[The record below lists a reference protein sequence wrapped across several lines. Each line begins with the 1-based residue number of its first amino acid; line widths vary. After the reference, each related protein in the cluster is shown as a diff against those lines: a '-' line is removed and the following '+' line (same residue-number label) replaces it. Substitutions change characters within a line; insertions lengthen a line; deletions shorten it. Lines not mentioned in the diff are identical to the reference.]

1 MVMTKRTK
9 LYLILLAV
17 IVLAIAALLIWHA
30 AARGGTAQAPSAP
43 SSGEIADS
51 NRAVKLVTVE
61 KEITT
66 EIIRET
72 LRDVGLL
79 VTQEYGFT
87 EVVNYSSV
95 KSLFK
100 IELPFTESSYVA
112 GYDGVVT
119 AGIDFTG
126 ITVEKDDE
134 LHSVTVRLPRPE
146 ILNVDIDPKSFRL
159 YSEKESIWNPV
170 SIADYNDSLIE
181 LENNARTK
189 AIENGILERAGSNA
203 RLLILSMV
211 GSLLDPSE
219 YTVQCFYL

>member
-30 AARGGTAQAPSAP
+30 AARGDRSQAPSAP

-203 RLLILSMV
+203 RVLILGMV
-211 GSLLDPSE
+211 GGLVDTSA
-219 YTVQCFYL
+219 YTVQCFYQ